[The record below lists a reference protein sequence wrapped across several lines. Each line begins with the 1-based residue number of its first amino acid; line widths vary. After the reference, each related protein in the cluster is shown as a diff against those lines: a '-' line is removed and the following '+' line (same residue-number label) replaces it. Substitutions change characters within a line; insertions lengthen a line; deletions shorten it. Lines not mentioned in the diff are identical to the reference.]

1 VTTNAYRGRRDFR
14 LGPRWIL
21 FYFLLMLFFAAGA
34 VMTYRQHGLSW
45 VSGTLA
51 GATVLGLGAVIETL
65 ILRIQ
70 LTDDALVVT
79 DLRGRRRFPMR
90 EIAGIHE
97 AKGVSPTLLLAD
109 GRKVSL
115 PSVAGSL
122 GNSVRA
128 WLKGSA

>member
-1 VTTNAYRGRRDFR
+1 MGTYRGRRDFR
-14 LGPRWIL
+14 RRPSWIL
-21 FYFLLMLFFAAGA
+21 FYALLTLFLAAGA
-34 VMTYRQHGLSW
+34 VMTYRQRGLNW

-51 GATVLGLGAVIETL
+51 GATVLGLGAIIESL

-79 DLRGRRRFPMR
+79 ELRGRRRYPMK
-90 EIAGIHE
+90 EIAGIAE
-97 AKGVSPTLLLAD
+97 GKGVSPTLLLTE
-109 GRKVSL
+109 GRVVRL

-128 WLKGSA
+128 WLKGS